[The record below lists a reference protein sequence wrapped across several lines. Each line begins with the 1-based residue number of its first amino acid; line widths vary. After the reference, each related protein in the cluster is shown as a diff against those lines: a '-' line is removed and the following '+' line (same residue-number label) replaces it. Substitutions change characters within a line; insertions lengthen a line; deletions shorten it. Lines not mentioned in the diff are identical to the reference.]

1 MKIYESAVRKPI
13 STVLIF
19 VGVMVMGLF
28 SLTNLAVDQYPEIEI
43 PQISVITMYP
53 GANAAEIETNVTRV
67 LEDNL
72 NTVSNLKKLT
82 SKSQDNV
89 SMITVEFEYGSDL
102 DEGANEIR
110 DAVSRVQSMLPDGIE
125 YPTIFKFSSSMM
137 PIMML
142 AVTAEESYPALNK
155 ILDDKLVNELNRV
168 DGVGAVSVIGAPE
181 REVQV
186 NVDPARLEAYNLTV
200 EQLGAIIAAENVN
213 IPSGTIDIG
222 NNTFNIKAD
231 GEFQLSDELRKVVV
245 SNTGGRTV
253 MLSDVAEIR
262 DTLEKA
268 TMDERVNGMRGVR
281 VMFQKQSGA
290 NTVNIVH
297 EIQSRLPAIQ
307 KSLPRDV
314 KMELIFE
321 GSQEITDAI
330 GSLSETILF
339 AFIFVVLVVMIFL
352 GRWRATLI
360 ICMTI
365 PVSLICSFIYLFATG
380 STINII
386 SLSSLSIAIGMV
398 VDDAIVVLENITTHI
413 ERGSNP
419 KEAAIYAT
427 NEVWL
432 SVIATTLVVV
442 AVFLPLT
449 MVPGMAGILFRE
461 LGWIVTIVVCVSTA
475 AALSLTPMMSAY
487 MLKLEGGVHDYKGL
501 GVVYK
506 PVDRALE
513 WLDNAY
519 ARSLNWVV
527 HHRRRTVFSM
537 MSLFVLSLGLL
548 TQVPTEFFP
557 PSDNNRIAATV
568 ELEQNISVE
577 YTSRIARQIDSII
590 YAKYP
595 EIVLVSAS
603 AGANSSDNA
612 FAAMQTT
619 GSHIINYNMRLTDV
633 EERDRSIY
641 IISDLLRKDLDGIPE
656 IRQYTITPGGAMGGM
671 VGGASTADIKVFGYD
686 MDLTNAV
693 ANDLKE
699 RMRAL
704 PGVRDVKLSR
714 DDLRPEYNVVF
725 DRDRL
730 SYYGMNSSTA
740 SQAVRNRIDGL
751 VASKYREDGDEYD
764 IVVRYAEPFRTRV
777 EDVENI
783 TLYNAQGRPVKLK
796 EVGSVVEEYA
806 APMIEREN
814 RQRVITVKSTLGAGV
829 ALGDVV
835 AELRQLIAE
844 YPTPDGVDL
853 EVGGTVE
860 DQGDAF
866 SDLLTL
872 FVLIVILVYI
882 VMATQFESLKF
893 PFIIMFT
900 IPFAFTGVFLALWI
914 TSTPLSLIALIGA
927 IMLVGIVTK
936 NGIVMVDY
944 MNLLIERGS
953 GVFDAVIAGGKSR
966 LRPVLMTSFTT
977 ILGMLPLAIGTGA
990 GSETWQPMGIAVI
1003 GGLTFSTILTLFIVP
1018 VLYSILVHRSQRKE
1032 RERQARLSAAGTPD
1046 NR

>member
-13 STVLIF
+13 STVLLF
-19 VGVMVMGLF
+19 VGVMVFGLF
-28 SLTNLAVDQYPEIEI
+28 SLSRLSVDQYPEIEI

-53 GANAAEIETNVTRV
+53 GANAADIETNITRV

-72 NTVSNLKKLT
+72 NTVNNLKKLT

-102 DEGANEIR
+102 NEGANEIR
-110 DAVSRVQSMLPDGIE
+110 DVVSRVQSMLPDE
-125 YPTIFKFSSSMM
+125 VDYPTIFKFSTSMM

-142 AVTAEESYPALNK
+142 AVTAEESYPALSK
-155 ILDDKLVNELNRV
+155 ILDDKLVNVLNRV

-186 NVDPARLEAYNLTV
+186 NVDPTKLDAYGLTV
-200 EQLGAIIAAENVN
+200 EQLGQIIAAENVN

-222 NNTFNIKAD
+222 NNTFNVKAD
-231 GEFQLSDELRKVVV
+231 GEFDLSDELRRVVV
-245 SNTGGRTV
+245 SNAGGRTV
-253 MLSDVAEIR
+253 MLTDVAEIR

-268 TMDERVNGMRGVR
+268 TMDERVNGQRGVR

-297 EIQSRLPAIQ
+297 EIQRRLPAIEQ
-307 KSLPRDV
+307 SLPRDV

-330 GSLSETILF
+330 DSLSETVLY
-339 AFIFVVLVVMIFL
+339 AFLFVVLVVMIFL

-380 STINII
+380 STLNII

-413 ERGSNP
+413 ERGSSP

-442 AVFLPLT
+442 AVFMPLT

-461 LGWIVTIVVCVSTA
+461 LGWIVSIVVCVSTTA
-475 AALSLTPMMSAY
+475 AITLTPMMSAY
-487 MLKLEGGVHDYKGL
+487 LLRREGGVHDYRGL
-501 GVVYK
+501 GVIYK
-506 PVDRALE
+506 PVDRALV
-513 WLDNAY
+513 WLDAAY
-519 ARSLNWVV
+519 ARALGWVV
-527 HHRRRTVFSM
+527 GHRRISVFSM
-537 MSLFVLSLGLL
+537 MGLFVLSLGLI

-557 PSDNNRIAATV
+557 PSDNSRIAATV
-568 ELEQNISVE
+568 RLEQNLSVE
-577 YTSRIARQIDSII
+577 YTARIARQIDSIL
-590 YAKYP
+590 YAEFP
-595 EIVLVSAS
+595 EVRLVSAS

-619 GSHIINYNMRLTDV
+619 GSHIINYNIRLAEV
-633 EERDRSIY
+633 ETRDRSIY
-641 IISDLLRKDLDGIPE
+641 TISDLLRRKLDRIPE
-656 IRQYTITPGGAMGGM
+656 IREYTVTPGGQMGNMSGS
-671 VGGASTADIKVFGYD
+671 STVDIKVFGHD
-686 MDLTNAV
+686 MELTNAI
-693 ANDLKE
+693 ATDLRD
-699 RMRAL
+699 RMAQL
-704 PGVRDVKLSR
+704 EGTRDVRLSR
-714 DDLRPEYNVVF
+714 EDLRPEYNVVF

-730 SYYGMNSSTA
+730 SYYGMNSATA

-777 EDVENI
+777 EDIENI
-783 TLYNAQGRPVKLK
+783 TLHNAQGRPVKLR
-796 EVGSVVEEYA
+796 EVGRVQEEFA
-806 APMIEREN
+806 APEIQREN
-814 RQRVITVKSTLGAGV
+814 RQRVITVESSLGAGV

-835 AELRQLIAE
+835 AEAQRLIDD
-844 YPTPDGVDL
+844 YPLPDGVDL
-853 EVGGTVE
+853 ELGGTVE

-866 SDLLTL
+866 SDLGML
-872 FVLIVILVYI
+872 FVLIILLVYI

-900 IPFAFTGVFLALWI
+900 IPFACTGVFLALWM

-944 MNLLIERGS
+944 MNLLIERGAEVS
-953 GVFDAVIAGGKSR
+953 EAVVAGGKSR

-1018 VLYSILVHRSQRKE
+1018 ALYSILVNRSQRKA
-1032 RERQARLSAAGTPD
+1032 REQQARLAAAQGAD